1 MTPRINDRIGSC
13 DAGGSPRWAGNRE
26 GRDEMSDPEGR
37 MRRAFF
43 RAGICLLPLAVTPIW
58 IFLIAEGFL
67 NFGGGEK
74 DLFLVI
80 PWLVWSALFLVIGV
94 VAWVRGLSWTRGL
107 AWSAAGATASLVV
120 VGTGLLLFA
129 SGLLGVR

>member
-1 MTPRINDRIGSC
+1 
-13 DAGGSPRWAGNRE
+13 
-26 GRDEMSDPEGR
+26 

-120 VGTGLLLFA
+120 VGTGLLLFD
-129 SGLLGVR
+129 LLEFFPGEFILLHHRFQLFNVNWIPLDNRQDTGPGIRSHLDLN

>member
-1 MTPRINDRIGSC
+1 
-13 DAGGSPRWAGNRE
+13 
-26 GRDEMSDPEGR
+26 
-37 MRRAFF
+37 MRHAFF

>member
-1 MTPRINDRIGSC
+1 
-13 DAGGSPRWAGNRE
+13 
-26 GRDEMSDPEGR
+26 
-37 MRRAFF
+37 MRRWFF
-43 RAGICLLPLAVTPIW
+43 RAGICLFPLAVTPIW
-58 IFLIAEGFL
+58 IFLIARGSL

-80 PWLVWSALFLVIGV
+80 PLLVWSALFLAIGV

>member
-1 MTPRINDRIGSC
+1 
-13 DAGGSPRWAGNRE
+13 
-26 GRDEMSDPEGR
+26 
-37 MRRAFF
+37 MRRSFF

-58 IFLIAEGFL
+58 IFLIAEGSL

-80 PWLVWSALFLVIGV
+80 PWLVWSALFLAIGV

-107 AWSAAGATASLVV
+107 AWSAGGAAAILVV
-120 VGTGLLLFA
+120 VGTGLLLWA